1 MKLTYNK
8 WRLRKYTAV
17 AETKAALRQ
26 DMQHTASVKR
36 GRSQRQQIPF
46 GVRALESG
54 IEVDGVWRS
63 GTNTPASMPGS
74 PNIAAK
80 KQQSVHRDQSPEA
93 SSSASE
99 FSRIESPQPV
109 HEYAG
114 INQSAGPSYKTPTPF
129 DRPMSSERRHS
140 KPPTSDHQIHGRPT
154 YQPRQSSH
162 LRFSNSPNLED
173 SAAFATLEGRSMT
186 AEGNAKRTEGEHFP
200 LCLERSHANFEITQD
215 PIHQKK
221 KSVTTHHGLPTLRA
235 HPVAR
240 VVVTRTSQRNLNGR
254 RTVIFILHLASL
266 RKFVPPT
273 HTIPTNTSQ
282 SSLILSQATP
292 NHTWMN

>member
-26 DMQHTASVKR
+26 EMQHTASVKR

-54 IEVDGVWRS
+54 IEVDGVWKS
-63 GTNTPASMPGS
+63 GTNTPARPGS
-74 PNIAAK
+74 PDIAAK
-80 KQQSVHRDQSPEA
+80 KQQSAHRDQFPEA

-99 FSRIESPQPV
+99 LSRIESPQPV

-114 INQSAGPSYKTPTPF
+114 INHSAGPSYKTPNPF
-129 DRPMSSERRHS
+129 DRPVSSEPRHS
-140 KPPTSDHQIHGRPT
+140 KPPTSDHQLHARPT
-154 YQPRQSSH
+154 YQPHRSSH
-162 LRFSNSPNLED
+162 LRFSNSLNPED
-173 SAAFATLEGRSMT
+173 SAAFAALEGGSMT
-186 AEGNAKRTEGEHFP
+186 AKGNGKRTEGENFP
-200 LCLERSHANFEITQD
+200 LCLVRSHAKFEITQD
-215 PIHQKK
+215 PTHQKK
-221 KSVTTHHGLPTLRA
+221 NSVTTHHGLATLRT

-240 VVVTRTSQRNLNGR
+240 VVTRTSQRNLNR
-254 RTVIFILHLASL
+254 RQTVIFILHFASL

-273 HTIPTNTSQ
+273 HTIPTDTSQ

-292 NHTWMN
+292 NHTWTK